1 MTDVRKSDAGAY
13 ECKSSN
19 ELGSSS
25 VGTSLMVFVTPRFT
39 AKPSPFVKAVAGS
52 SVSLNCSSVGDPT
65 PVVTW
70 RRQSGV
76 LPAERARVE
85 NGTLHISALNAT
97 VDAGVYICEAK
108 SGYFKIEARSVLD
121 LIPGEKVFHLLFL
134 FSIKAVALC
143 LVETFT
149 RLQRF
154 RR

>member
-25 VGTSLMVFVTPRFT
+25 VGTTLVVFVTPRFT
-39 AKPSPFVKAVAGS
+39 TKPSPYVKARAGS

-97 VDAGVYICEAK
+97 VDPGVYICEAK
-108 SGYFKIEARSVLD
+108 SGFLKIEARSVLD
-121 LIPGEKVFHLLFL
+121 LIIPGEKVLSLLFL
-134 FSIKAVALC
+134 FSIKAV
-143 LVETFT
+143 
-149 RLQRF
+149 
-154 RR
+154 